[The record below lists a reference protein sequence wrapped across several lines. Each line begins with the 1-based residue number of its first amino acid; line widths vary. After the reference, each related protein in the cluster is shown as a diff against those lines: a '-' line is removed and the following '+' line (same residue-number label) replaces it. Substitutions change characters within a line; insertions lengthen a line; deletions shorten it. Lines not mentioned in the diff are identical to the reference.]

1 MPARGNVTPR
11 MSEAGGRSQIWA
23 MGAHAETRVES
34 LPELIEKVTPRE
46 PEESSGRRR
55 SYAVFRGAVRGP
67 QSLLTTL
74 DRLGGIDPPHAKAHL
89 EEHILRNFMRY
100 ARPHVGPGDDEWELL
115 FTAQHHGLPTR
126 LLDWT
131 HSPLVAAHFAT
142 LGAPPDTDR
151 VIWRL
156 DWRRVHERF
165 GLRPVAFLV
174 EDLARALEE
183 RGVRSPWEFFGRSS
197 DMDGGFAVMLEPPAL
212 DGRITA
218 QSAAFTIC
226 SVRDRP
232 FAAFLAEHELSEA
245 LTELVIP
252 AAAVALIRD
261 QLDICAVDER
271 RLFPDLDGV
280 ARELGRYYASSGP
293 ES

>member
-1 MPARGNVTPR
+1 MTA
-11 MSEAGGRSQIWA
+11 AQA
-23 MGAHAETRVES
+23 RVES
-34 LPELIEKVTPRE
+34 LPELIEQVTPRQ
-46 PEESSGRRR
+46 PEASSGRRR

-67 QSLLTTL
+67 LSLLTTL
-74 DRLGGIDPPHAKAHL
+74 DRLGGSNAPHAKAHL

-100 ARPHVGPGDDEWELL
+100 ARPHVGAGDEWDLL

-142 LGAPPDTDR
+142 LGAPPESDR

-156 DWRRVHERF
+156 DWRRLHEHF

-174 EDLARALEE
+174 EDLARTLKK
-183 RGVRSPWEFFGRSS
+183 RGIASLWEFFERP
-197 DMDGGFAVMLEPPAL
+197 DEVPGGFAAMIEPPAIV
-212 DGRITA
+212 GRITA

-232 FAAFLAEHELSEA
+232 FATFLAEHGLSDA
-245 LTELVIP
+245 LTEIVIP
-252 AAAVALIRD
+252 AGAVDLIRD

-293 ES
+293 ET

>member
-1 MPARGNVTPR
+1 MGPVAQATIASLSELIERVTPR
-11 MSEAGGRSQIWA
+11 K
-23 MGAHAETRVES
+23 
-34 LPELIEKVTPRE
+34 PEP
-46 PEESSGRRR
+46 SSGRRR

-67 QSLLTTL
+67 LSLLTTL
-74 DRLGGIDPPHAKAHL
+74 DRLGGANPPHGKAHL
-89 EEHILRNFMRY
+89 EEHLLRNFMRY
-100 ARPHVGPGDDEWELL
+100 ARPHVGPGSDEWELL

-142 LGAPPDTDR
+142 LGAPTESDR

-165 GLRPVAFLV
+165 RLRPVAFLV
-174 EDLARALEE
+174 EDLARTLAE
-183 RGVRSPWEFFGRSS
+183 RGIGSPWEFFARS
-197 DMDGGFAVMLEPPAL
+197 DDIDGGFAVMLEPPAMV
-212 DGRITA
+212 GRIAA

-232 FAAFLAEHELSEA
+232 FATFLAEHDLSDA
-245 LTELVIP
+245 LTEFVIP
-252 AAAVALIRD
+252 ADAVDLIRD

>member
-1 MPARGNVTPR
+1 
-11 MSEAGGRSQIWA
+11 MSGPQA
-23 MGAHAETRVES
+23 RVES
-34 LPELIEKVTPRE
+34 LPELIEQVTPRE
-46 PEESSGRRR
+46 PEASSGRRR

-67 QSLLTTL
+67 RSLLTTL
-74 DRLGGIDPPHAKAHL
+74 DRLGGIEPPHSKAHH

-100 ARPHVGPGDDEWELL
+100 ARPHVGTDDEWELL

-142 LGAPPDTDR
+142 LGEPRDCDR

-156 DWRRVHERF
+156 DWRRMHERF

-174 EDLARALEE
+174 EDLARTLRK
-183 RGVRSPWEFFGRSS
+183 RGTPSLWEFFERA
-197 DMDGGFAVMLEPPAL
+197 DEADGGFAAMIEPPAVS
-212 DGRITA
+212 GRISA

-226 SVRDRP
+226 SNRDRP
-232 FAAFLAEHELSEA
+232 FAAFLAEHDLSEA
-245 LTELVIP
+245 LTEIVIP
-252 AAAVALIRD
+252 AGAVDLIRD

-293 ES
+293 DG

>member
-1 MPARGNVTPR
+1 MDAPRVAEVT
-11 MSEAGGRSQIWA
+11 
-23 MGAHAETRVES
+23 S
-34 LPELIEKVTPRE
+34 LPELIEQVTPPA
-46 PEESSGRRR
+46 PEASSGRRR

-67 QSLLTTL
+67 MSLLTTL
-74 DRLGGIDPPHAKAHL
+74 DRLGGIDPPHTKAHL

-100 ARPHVGPGDDEWELL
+100 ARPFVGAGNEWDLL

-142 LGAPPDTDR
+142 LGAPQASDR

-156 DWRRVHERF
+156 DWRRMHERF

-174 EDLARALEE
+174 EDLARTLDK
-183 RGVRSPWEFFGRSS
+183 RGVRSLWEFFEQPDQSH
-197 DMDGGFAVMLEPPAL
+197 GGFAAMVEPPAVV
-212 DGRITA
+212 GRIGA

-232 FAAFLAEHELSEA
+232 FATFLAEHDLSGA
-245 LTELVIP
+245 LTEIVIP
-252 AAAVALIRD
+252 ARAVDLIRD

-280 ARELGRYYASSGP
+280 ARELGRYYASSGM